1 MKTVRLKMLIL
12 FYAIVNGTMIGNEI
26 TKLHNLPQNGDNFT
40 KTRMSFVAPGD
51 SGKNVVWDFSQAQ
64 VIDGNSKVFY
74 SVIDDSLINATEYGT
89 RYDFRLM
96 VRYTII

>member
-1 MKTVRLKMLIL
+1 
-12 FYAIVNGTMIGNEI
+12 
-26 TKLHNLPQNGDNFT
+26 
-40 KTRMSFVAPGD
+40 MSFVAPGD

-74 SVIDDSLINATEYGT
+74 RVIDDSLINATGYGT
-89 RYDFRLM
+89 RNDFRLM